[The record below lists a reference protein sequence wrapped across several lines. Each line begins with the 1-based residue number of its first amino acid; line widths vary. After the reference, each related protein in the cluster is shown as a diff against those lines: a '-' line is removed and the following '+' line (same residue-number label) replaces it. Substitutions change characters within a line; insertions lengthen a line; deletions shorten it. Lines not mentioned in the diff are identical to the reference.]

1 MKLRKITTNMMAVER
16 PTTIDFDQTKNVK
29 VFVGSSGAG
38 KGSVV
43 SSIEAALTKSCF
55 IDILGKHVTD
65 GRTIRDRLNA
75 GEDIHVTLEHSKG
88 TSSVDIVESKGGSI
102 PRNWQSGYKMPQG
115 ANIAPDIKQI
125 LARTPEKM
133 VDELVRF
140 VVRNVKAPDVKSGLI
155 DNDLKLLETYL
166 KRKTT
171 TPIEALNL
179 AIKHLKDTEKS
190 LKGQINALISQ
201 ADPGAVMPNTMME
214 ESLDEDLSFWQNQL
228 AARQVWEN
236 SQQVDKHAI
245 DVIKSDIHH
254 LRQRLAELQ
263 QQRSDLPGLDQE
275 KLDAYRAAEVLCAYA
290 SKHAIPICPVCES
303 DHNIKKAVGDG
314 DTEAY
319 FKNKALSFQ
328 GAIWNIQNAVDTEK
342 LRVINKEIEEVM
354 AKEANKQVE
363 LRVMSSHVKVDVKP
377 EYTVDKCKAEIEKV
391 QAAVSKINMQKLRFK
406 QEQGRQEKLDKT
418 KDSLDA
424 IKNSLVVFKL
434 KKAELVDSRFDDFL
448 EKTRYFMPA
457 PQHLKGGVLHV
468 NLERREVGFLRNG
481 RLHLAPS
488 GSELRTIVMAMAL
501 AAGSMFPNPPTV
513 FLDDVGWGVELFEAC
528 ANSWTNY
535 KGEVIAQTTA
545 KIRGSKLDAKVEL
558 IDVEKLT
565 HHTKMEAQAIMRS
578 SLSTV
583 TWAPRPEDYGPS
595 LFRSVV
601 SDLPQGCFVKIT
613 NKIRNGRE
621 FVEQTFDCE
630 ITRVSSSSIT
640 AVTDN
645 GVAFTIKKDTGVN
658 AYDRH
663 IILSAVDE
671 SLLAQKLSDNL
682 INHLSYPLNHN
693 IPLPKMRRIWQ
704 HMISAEDAAERMHLI
719 EGEDA

>member
-1 MKLRKITTNMMAVER
+1 MKLKRITTNMMAVER
-16 PTTIDFDQTKNVK
+16 PTVINFDPTKNVK

-75 GEDIHVTLEHSKG
+75 GEDIHVALEHSKG
-88 TSSVDIVESKGGSI
+88 TSSVDIVASKSGSI

-125 LARTPEKM
+125 LARTPDKM

-140 VVRNVKAPDVKSGLI
+140 VVRNVKAPDIKSGLI
-155 DNDLKLLETYL
+155 GDDLKLLETYM
-166 KRKTT
+166 KRKTA

-179 AIKHLKDTEKS
+179 TIKHLKDAEKS
-190 LKGQINALISQ
+190 LKGQINTMISQ
-201 ADPGAVMPNTMME
+201 EDAGVTLPNPMTQ
-214 ESLDEDLSFWQNQL
+214 ESAEEDLGFWQNKL

-245 DVIKSDIHH
+245 DVVKSDIHH
-254 LRQRLAELQ
+254 LRVKLTELQ
-263 QQRSDLPGLDQE
+263 QQRADLPGLDE
-275 KLDAYRAAEVLCAYA
+275 DRLEAYRAAEILCAFA
-290 SKHAIPICPVCES
+290 AKHAIPICPICES
-303 DHNIKKAVGDG
+303 TENIKKSVGD
-314 DTEAY
+314 DTSETY

-328 GAIWNIQNAVDTEK
+328 GAVWKIQNAVDTEK
-342 LRVINKEIEEVM
+342 LRQVNKEIEEVM
-354 AKEANKQVE
+354 DKESVKQVE

-377 EYTVDKCKAEIEKV
+377 EYTVAKCKTEIEST
-391 QAAVSKINMQKLRFK
+391 QAALNRINMQKLRYK
-406 QEQGRQEKLDKT
+406 QEQSRREKLDKT
-418 KDSLDA
+418 KDNLDKV
-424 IKNSLVVFKL
+424 KNSLVAFKR

-545 KIRGSKLDAKVEL
+545 KIRSSKLDDGVET

-565 HHTKMEAQAIMRS
+565 HHTKMEAQAIMQT
-578 SLSTV
+578 SLSTIKWSV
-583 TWAPRPEDYGPS
+583 RPDDYGPS

-601 SDLPQGCFVKIT
+601 ADLPEGCFVRVT

-621 FVEQTFDCE
+621 FVEQTFDCQ
-630 ITRVSSSSIT
+630 INRVSPNSIT

-645 GVAFTIKKDTGVN
+645 GVSFTVKKDTGVN

-671 SLLAQKLSDNL
+671 SMLANKLSDNI
-682 INHLSYPLNHN
+682 INHLGYPLNHN
-693 IPLPKMRRIWQ
+693 IPLAKMQRIWQ
-704 HMISAEDAAERMHLI
+704 HMISAEDAADRMHLI

>member
-1 MKLRKITTNMMAVER
+1 MKLTKLTTNMMAVDK
-16 PTTIDFDQTKNVK
+16 PTTIEFDPDKNVK

-88 TSSVDIVESKGGSI
+88 QSSVNIVESATGSI

-125 LARTPEKM
+125 LARTPDKM

-140 VVRNVKAPDVKSGLI
+140 VVRNVQAPDIRSGLTG
-155 DNDLKLLETYL
+155 DDLKLIETYL

-179 AIKHLKDTEKS
+179 TIQHLKDTEKS
-190 LKGQINALISQ
+190 LKAQINTLISQ
-201 ADPGAVMPNTMME
+201 ADLGAVMPNQMTQE
-214 ESLDEDLSFWQNQL
+214 ALEEDLEFWQNKL

-236 SQQVDKHAI
+236 SQKVDKHAI

-254 LRQRLAELQ
+254 LREKLNELQ
-263 QQRSDLPGLDQE
+263 QKRADLPGLDND
-275 KLDAYRAAEVLCAYA
+275 KLEAYRAAEILCAYA
-290 SKHAIPICPVCES
+290 AKNAIPICPVCES
-303 DHNIKKAVGDG
+303 DHNIKKAVGDEPT
-314 DTEAY
+314 DAY
-319 FKNKALSFQ
+319 FKNKSLAFQ
-328 GAIWNIQNAVDTEK
+328 GAVWNIQNAVDTEQ
-342 LRVINKEIEEVM
+342 LRVINQEIEEVM

-377 EYTVDKCKAEIEKV
+377 EYTVDKCKTEIGV
-391 QAAVSKINMQKLRFK
+391 IQTAISKINMQRLRFK
-406 QEQGRQEKLDKT
+406 QEQSRVDKLAKAKDNLDK
-418 KDSLDA
+418 
-424 IKNSLVVFKL
+424 IKNSLYVFKR

-528 ANSWTNY
+528 ANAWTNY

-545 KIRGSKLDAKVEL
+545 KIRGSKLDSKVEL
-558 IDVEKLT
+558 IDVERLT
-565 HHTKMEAQAIMRS
+565 HHSAMEAEKLMQAA
-578 SLSTV
+578 LEDV
-583 TWAPRPEDYGPS
+583 VWYDRPDDYGPS

-601 SDLPQGCFVKIT
+601 ADLKENDCVRIA

-621 FVEQTFDCE
+621 FVQQVFECQV
-630 ITRVSSSSIT
+630 TRATDTSVT

-645 GVAFTIKKDTGVN
+645 GVAFTIRKDTGSN
-658 AYDRH
+658 AYDKH
-663 IILSAVDE
+663 IVVWAVDE
-671 SLLAQKLSDNL
+671 KQVTAKLSNNIVSHL
-682 INHLSYPLNHN
+682 GYPANHG
-693 IPLPKMRRIWQ
+693 IPLDKMQRIWQ
-704 HMISAEDAAERMHLI
+704 HMIAAEDAAERMHLI
-719 EGEDA
+719 EGDNE